1 MRELKLKKLQ
11 PSYFGGKK
19 AGKSEAPKQNEAP
32 KTQAPKN
39 EAPKVDTAD
48 VKPEQ
53 VANTKSNGKK

>member
-19 AGKSEAPKQNEAP
+19 AGKSEAPKNEAP

-39 EAPKVDTAD
+39 EAPKVNTAD

-53 VANTKSNGKK
+53 VANPKSNGKK